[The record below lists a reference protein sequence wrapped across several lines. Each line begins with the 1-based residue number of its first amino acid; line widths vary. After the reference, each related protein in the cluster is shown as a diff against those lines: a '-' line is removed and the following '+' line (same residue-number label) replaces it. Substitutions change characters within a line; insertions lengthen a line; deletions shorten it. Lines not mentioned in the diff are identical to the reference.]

1 METCTIIILNENR
14 PNQINALYNEKNAHI
29 DPREA
34 SEAKPRRPR
43 GGQYKHFSKLYNAF
57 MRFGLFELSIKFYL

>member
-1 METCTIIILNENR
+1 MGETYERFFLISEKFFSNLFQNRGNIIIILNENR
-14 PNQINALYNEKNAHI
+14 QNQINALYNEKNAHI

-43 GGQYKHFSKLYNAF
+43 GG
-57 MRFGLFELSIKFYL
+57 